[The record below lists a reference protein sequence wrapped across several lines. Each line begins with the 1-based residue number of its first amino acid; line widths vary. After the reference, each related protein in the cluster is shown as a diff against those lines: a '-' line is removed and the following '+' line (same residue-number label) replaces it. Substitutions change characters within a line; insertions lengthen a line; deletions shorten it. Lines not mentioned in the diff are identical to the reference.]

1 MCRCVN
7 ILSKNL
13 PTLQAFNTT
22 ERQYSLILNMALEP
36 DRILFK
42 SYLYDVWKFIVCKIT
57 IVVPISEL
65 NNYYEVLNT
74 IPRADCELNKWCH
87 IKVVKQ

>member
-1 MCRCVN
+1 
-7 ILSKNL
+7 
-13 PTLQAFNTT
+13 
-22 ERQYSLILNMALEP
+22 MALEP

-65 NNYYEVLNT
+65 NNYYKVLNT
-74 IPRADCELNKWCH
+74 IPRPDVSSINGAILKKLSNDS
-87 IKVVKQ
+87 VK